1 MTRQL
6 LLYKPVVAV
15 ALATIMT
22 TTARAHQQS
31 VPQADVALSEPV
43 HTALYPEIICAGCVE
58 PQWDGRFLLHKD
70 INKDPSVV
78 TIYDASG
85 NKVLTGRISTPDF
98 SNVSVIAVA
107 TTHNNGIL
115 AGAAGDMTDGNR
127 KGFIAKTDSAGHTVQ
142 SVLTVNFEPDHV
154 CEAADGTVWTLGSSW
169 GEDKNVLRHYSFEKR
184 LRGTFISLSS
194 KKDAPLEVSSGARSY
209 LHCGNERVA
218 IYLALSGQYIELN
231 TSTNKVSSWKID
243 ASSAVGDEPRGF
255 AVTDD
260 GRIFVALA
268 KTNRAHGLY
277 ELHPVDGMPV
287 VTLTPVLG
295 TVSAQDSDNEAPRDA
310 LLRLWGA
317 DGNELVVQRR
327 GDWPGL
333 VWVKV
338 TQSTMAPD

>member
-1 MTRQL
+1 MNCQL
-6 LLYKPVVAV
+6 LLYKAVAAV
-15 ALATIMT
+15 ALATSMT
-22 TTARAHQQS
+22 TVARAQQQS

-43 HTALYPEIICAGCVE
+43 HTAFYPEIICAGCVV
-58 PQWDGRFLLHKD
+58 PQWDGRFLLRKEID
-70 INKDPSVV
+70 KDPAVV

-85 NKVLTGRISTPDF
+85 NKVLAGRISTPDF

-142 SVLTVNFEPDHV
+142 SVVTVNFEPDHV

-169 GEDKNVLRHYSFEKR
+169 GEDKNVLRHYSFEKG
-184 LRGTFISLSS
+184 LLATFISLSS
-194 KKDAPLEVSSGARSY
+194 KKDAPLEVKSPGGSY
-209 LHCGNERVA
+209 LHCGKERVSV
-218 IYLALSGQYIELN
+218 YLALSRQYIELN
-231 TSTNKVSSWKID
+231 ASTNKVSSWKID

-260 GRIFVALA
+260 GRIFVAFA
-268 KTNRAHGLY
+268 KANRAHGLY
-277 ELHPVDGMPV
+277 ELRPVDRMPV
-287 VTLTPVLG
+287 ATLTPVLG
-295 TVSAQDSDNEAPRDA
+295 TVSAQDSDNEAPRDVF
-310 LLRLWGA
+310 LRLWGA

-333 VWVKV
+333 VWAKV
-338 TQSTMAPD
+338 TQSAIAPD